1 MSFDERHQ
9 RRKIILDRVMLAS
22 QVFAVFYMAIHLMVV
37 WEAYNDRS
45 GLAALATFVTLGF
58 GDAFWAIHWLQFEGA
73 TARMLV
79 AATAAVA
86 CFTSWL
92 TRPMFN
98 RWINSFTI
106 DMLKDFGTELD
117 QTLKDMRT
125 DEPDEGQGDD
135 KKLISHG
142 DDDDANDQ
150 PRPR

>member
-1 MSFDERHQ
+1 
-9 RRKIILDRVMLAS
+9 
-22 QVFAVFYMAIHLMVV
+22 
-37 WEAYNDRS
+37 
-45 GLAALATFVTLGF
+45 
-58 GDAFWAIHWLQFEGA
+58 
-73 TARMLV
+73 
-79 AATAAVA
+79 
-86 CFTSWL
+86 
-92 TRPMFN
+92 MFN
-98 RWINSFTI
+98 RWINSFTM